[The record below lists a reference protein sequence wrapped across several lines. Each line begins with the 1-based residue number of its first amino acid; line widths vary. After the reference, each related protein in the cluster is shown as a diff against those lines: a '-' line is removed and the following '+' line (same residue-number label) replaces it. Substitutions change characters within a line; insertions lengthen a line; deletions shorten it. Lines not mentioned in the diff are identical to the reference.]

1 MTNSISISDIYMSN
15 LKALSDS
22 EKVDLATK
30 LLNSLKGT
38 VSSLVKTK
46 DPFEGLNGSWD
57 DGRSVE
63 EVENEIRSH
72 HNFTRRIE
80 EW

>member
-1 MTNSISISDIYMSN
+1 MNTTVNISDIYMSSLLN
-15 LKALSDS
+15 LSDS
-22 EKVDLATK
+22 EKVALATK

-38 VSSLVKTK
+38 VSSLVSNK
-46 DPFEGLNGSWD
+46 DPFAGLNGSWE

-63 EVENEIRSH
+63 ELEDEIRAHRLFEQKSV
-72 HNFTRRIE
+72 